1 MKEMV
6 KVTLKG
12 KKGKEFEAL
21 VPIATACKV
30 LFIGEDTSNIC
41 RMSYSVVHKCRNFLL
56 DRAGISAD
64 GFEDSKTKLF
74 LALLDHAPAPEI
86 ILTPGISA
94 DEFGDS
100 KTKLFFAVMNQAP
113 KTILANGVELYRD

>member
-30 LFIGEDTSNIC
+30 LFMGEDTSNIC

-56 DRAGISAD
+56 DRAVNAGISAD
-64 GFEDSKTKLF
+64 EFEDSKAKLF
-74 LALLDHAPAPEI
+74 FALLDHAP
-86 ILTPGISA
+86 
-94 DEFGDS
+94 
-100 KTKLFFAVMNQAP
+100 KTVMS
-113 KTILANGVELYRD
+113 NGVELYRD

>member
-30 LFIGEDTSNIC
+30 LFMGEDTSNIC

-56 DRAGISAD
+56 DSARNV
-64 GFEDSKTKLF
+64 
-74 LALLDHAPAPEI
+74 
-86 ILTPGISA
+86 GISA
-94 DEFGDS
+94 DEFEGS
-100 KTKLFFAVMNQAP
+100 KARVFFALMDRAP
-113 KTILANGVELYRD
+113 KITMLNGVELYRD